1 MRTTKLRGWRITTP
15 LVVLAFAVM
24 VALTG
29 CTVATPV
36 QVAPFDLH
44 DTVRLGQLG
53 CAELRVVENEL
64 GKNRGVTAD
73 ARANSFKRDWGV
85 DPRNADE
92 FEAAEI
98 RVKGMQT
105 EKRCDATPSPS
116 ATPTSASPTATPSAT
131 PSATATLS
139 ATPSATPSAS
149 ATTTPSTSTTPGAV
163 PAPADTDVMVPAEDA
178 DLHRSEF
185 DAMVVRCGTE
195 LDRSSVA
202 KLAKGD
208 RSDFVVKGPGRA
220 VKSLREYECG
230 VMTNPTLGDML
241 NRGWLPRYGSV
252 NPWMANARDKS
263 RGSLMKAWVLKD
275 SKTNRLFVT
284 EDYQKFAFKLVTLL
298 KRHQN
303 LGVQKGRTADWHMPL
318 HAAKVDG
325 LPKTFRSGKDY
336 RGRFIV
342 LAYTLK
348 GHLCP
353 ANAYGINIDDGRLAK
368 LKFACGEPKPP
379 VVKKPPTPKKP
390 PVRRPPHRPPHK
402 PPVKK
407 CPHGGKYPQCS
418 KNPHPRKP
426 PGLEKPKKPKEPP
439 KEEERG

>member
-1 MRTTKLRGWRITTP
+1 MRATNLRGWLIA
-15 LVVLAFAVM
+15 VLIVPVA

-44 DTVRLGQLG
+44 DTVRLGQLS
-53 CAELRVVENEL
+53 CAQLRVVENEL
-64 GKNRGVTAD
+64 AKNRGVTAD
-73 ARANSFKRDWGV
+73 SRANSFKRDWGV
-85 DPRNADE
+85 DPRNTGE
-92 FEAAEI
+92 FDAAEG
-98 RVKGMQT
+98 RVKAMST

-131 PSATATLS
+131 ATLS
-139 ATPSATPSAS
+139 ATPSASATPSP
-149 ATTTPSTSTTPGAV
+149 TTSTTPGAV

-178 DLHRSEF
+178 DLHKTEF

-208 RSDFVVKGPGRA
+208 RSDFVLKGPGRA
-220 VKSLREYECG
+220 VKSLREYDCG

-263 RGSLMKAWVLKD
+263 RGSLMKAWVIKD
-275 SKTNRLFVT
+275 SKTNRLFVN
-284 EDYQKFAFKLVTLL
+284 EAYQKFAFKLVTLM

-318 HAAKVDG
+318 GAAKVDG

-348 GHLCP
+348 GQLCP

-379 VVKKPPTPKKP
+379 VVKKPHKPRKP
-390 PVRRPPHRPPHK
+390 PVRPPHRPPHK

-407 CPHGGKYPQCS
+407 CLHGGKYPQCS
-418 KNPHPRKP
+418 KNPNPRKP

>member
-1 MRTTKLRGWRITTP
+1 MRATNLRGWRITTP
-15 LVVLAFAVM
+15 FVVLVFAVTA
-24 VALTG
+24 ALTG

-44 DTVRLGQLG
+44 DTVRLDQLS
-53 CAELRVVENEL
+53 CAELKIVENEL
-64 GKNRGVTAD
+64 VKNRGVTAD
-73 ARANSFKRDWGV
+73 SRANSFKRDWGV
-85 DPRNADE
+85 DPKNASE
-92 FEAAEI
+92 FGEAEG
-98 RVKGMQT
+98 RVKGKQT

-131 PSATATLS
+131 PTATAPTTP
-139 ATPSATPSAS
+139 TPSATPS
-149 ATTTPSTSTTPGAV
+149 PSTSATPGAV
-163 PAPADTDVMVPAEDA
+163 PAPGDTNVMVPAEDA

-208 RSDFVVKGPGRA
+208 RSDFVLKGPGRA
-220 VKSLREYECG
+220 VKSLRDYECG
-230 VMTNPTLGDML
+230 VMTNPVLGDML
-241 NRGWLPRYGSV
+241 NRGWLPAYGAV
-252 NPWMANARDKS
+252 NSWMIEARDKS

-275 SKTNRLFVT
+275 SVTNRLFVT
-284 EDYQKFAFKLVTLL
+284 EDYQKVACKLVTLL

-318 HAAKVDG
+318 RAAKVDG

-348 GHLCP
+348 GQPCP
-353 ANAYGINIDDGRLAK
+353 ANAYGINVDDGRLAK

-390 PVRRPPHRPPHK
+390 PVKPPHRPPHK
-402 PPVKK
+402 PPKK
-407 CPHGGKYPQCS
+407 CKYGGSYPQCS

-426 PGLEKPKKPKEPP
+426 PGLEQPKPKPSPSPEP
-439 KEEERG
+439 RG